1 MAQLVKVEM
10 NSPKELHDVFVAAA
24 GLIKGIKSGQNVGE
38 VLLSQIN
45 NLQKAV
51 EGANLIGEEL
61 KEYPL
66 ESALSGA
73 YLIIQAL
80 KNEPEAQSQ
89 A

>member
-1 MAQLVKVEM
+1 MAELVKVQID
-10 NSPKELHDVFVAAA
+10 SPKELHDVFVAAA

-38 VLLSQIN
+38 VLLSQIQ

-51 EGANLIGEEL
+51 EGANLIADEV

-73 YLIIQAL
+73 YLILQAL
-80 KNEPEAQSQ
+80 KPEAQPQ